1 MPGPI
6 PQDWLSEVK
15 PGSIR
20 GIVCHWTAGLHYPSQ
35 FDKQHYHFLIDKDGK
50 VHRGTKPVSFNA
62 HPIRGDYAAH
72 TRNFNS
78 GIIGLSLCCLG
89 GNGVSESNQGQWPM
103 TKAHW
108 ETMVACIAQLSRHY
122 GFPIQRPTKADWRG
136 VQSHAEVSSNLGIDQ
151 LGKWDFTVCHIPSLR
166 GARAIGDR
174 FRAEANALLQTDA
187 PVALMDDQRDT
198 PGAVYPEDETVRADE
213 ELVTTN
219 RQDVEPMSGFRKVL
233 GWMTAGITAGGSA
246 IAAGAKW
253 LMSLPPEVI
262 IAIIVTLA
270 GVGTVIF
277 ALIWLFPRPIV
288 IEKGK
293 P

>member
-1 MPGPI
+1 MKNPI
-6 PQDWLSEVK
+6 PIEWLSPVK

-35 FDKQHYHFLIDKDGK
+35 FDKQHYHFLIDKDGR

-62 HPIRGDYAAH
+62 YPIRGDYAAH

-89 GNGVSESNQGQWPM
+89 GNGVNENNQGQWPM
-103 TKAHW
+103 TKAEW
-108 ETMVACIAQLSRHY
+108 DTMVACIAQLSRHY

-136 VQSHAEVSSNLGIDQ
+136 VQSHAEVESNLGISQ
-151 LGKWDFTVCHIPSLR
+151 AGKWDFTVCHIPGLR

-187 PVALMDDQRDT
+187 PVALMDDQRDE
-198 PGAVYPEDETVRADE
+198 PNAVYPEDETVRADE

-219 RQDVEPMSGFRKVL
+219 REEKEPLSGFRKVL
-233 GWMTAGITAGGSA
+233 AVVTGVVTTVGSA
-246 IAAGAKW
+246 LAAAGKW
-253 LMSLPPEVI
+253 IMSLQPEVL

-270 GVGTVIF
+270 IVGTIIF
-277 ALIWLFPRPIV
+277 GLIWLFPRPIV

-293 P
+293 

>member
-1 MPGPI
+1 MTNPI
-6 PQDWLSEVK
+6 PIEWLSPVK

-35 FDKQHYHFLIDKDGK
+35 FDKQHYHFLIDKDGR

-62 HPIRGDYAAH
+62 YPIRGDYAAH

-89 GNGVSESNQGQWPM
+89 GSGVNENNQGQWPM
-103 TKAHW
+103 TKAEW
-108 ETMVACIAQLSRHY
+108 DTMVACIAQLSRHY

-136 VQSHAEVSSNLGIDQ
+136 VQSHAEVESNLGIAQ
-151 LGKWDFTVCHIPSLR
+151 AGKWDFTVCHIPGLR

-187 PVALMDDQRDT
+187 PVALMDDQRDG
-198 PGAVYPEDETVRADE
+198 PNAVYPEDDTVRADE

-219 RQDVEPMSGFRKVL
+219 RQETEPLSPFRKVIGWVTGVATAATTAFAGL
-233 GWMTAGITAGGSA
+233 GSYLSMIDWRVWVGFI
-246 IAAGAKW
+246 IAAGFF
-253 LMSLPPEVI
+253 
-262 IAIIVTLA
+262 
-270 GVGTVIF
+270 GTIIF

-288 IEKGK
+288 IEKRK
-293 P
+293 

>member
-1 MPGPI
+1 MNPI
-6 PQDWLSEVK
+6 PIEWLSKVK

-62 HPIRGDYAAH
+62 YPITGDYAAH

-89 GNGVSESNQGQWPM
+89 GTGVSERDQGQWPM
-103 TKAHW
+103 TAAEW
-108 ETMVACIAQLSRHY
+108 ATMVACIAQLSRHY

-136 VQSHAEVSSNLGIDQ
+136 VQSHAEVESNLGISQ
-151 LGKWDFTVCHIPSLR
+151 AGKWDFTVCHIPGLR

-187 PVALMDDQRDT
+187 PVSLMDERDT
-198 PGAVYPEDETVRADE
+198 PNAVYPEQEVHRADE
-213 ELVTTN
+213 ELITTN
-219 RQDVEPMSGFRKVL
+219 REAKEPLSGFRKVL
-233 GWMTAGITAGGSA
+233 GWVTGIVATVGSTLAGFGS
-246 IAAGAKW
+246 W
-253 LMSLPPEVI
+253 LAMLKPEVL
-262 IAIIVTLA
+262 IAVVVTLA
-270 GVGTVIF
+270 LVGTIIF

-288 IEKGK
+288 IDKEK
-293 P
+293 